1 MKLASLKNGR
11 DGTLIVVDKKLQNA
25 VEVPGI
31 ATSLLQA
38 LENWSDVEPKLR
50 MVSSAIR
57 WKEEIVEPHLK
68 GLRADQ
74 KRGATAVNRDS
85 AQRGMTDLSR
95 VLKEGEVS
103 TTFELDVHKLAAAL
117 PRAPQFVD
125 GSAYLAHVERVRKAR
140 GAEMPPSF
148 LTDPLMYQAVSDGFL
163 APTEPIRVA
172 SEDYGIDFESEVGVV
187 VDDVPMGVTPADAAQ
202 HIKLVLLINDVSL
215 RNLIPAEL
223 GKGFG
228 FLQSKPRSALSPI
241 AVTPDELGIAWKD
254 GKVHLPLVTHL
265 NDKLFG
271 EPNAGVDMQFNFPQ
285 LVAHAAKTRPLAAG
299 TIVGSGTIANQ
310 DESKG
315 SSCLAEK
322 RVLEIIKTGK
332 AVTPFI
338 KFGDRVRI
346 EMFDTHGAS
355 IFGAIDQ
362 VVEKY
367 KS

>member
-11 DGTLIVVDKKLQNA
+11 DGTLLIVDRKLKHA

-31 ATSLLQA
+31 AGSLLQA
-38 LENWSDVEPKLR
+38 LENWAQVESKLK
-50 MVSSAIR
+50 MVSYAIQVKDMAEAR
-57 WKEEIVEPHLK
+57 IE

-74 KRGATAVNRDS
+74 KRASVSVDRD
-85 AQRGMTDLSR
+85 AAMQGMENLAEVLREGRVSDTFDL
-95 VLKEGEVS
+95 
-103 TTFELDVHKLAAAL
+103 DPDKLAAVL

-163 APTEPIRVA
+163 APTDPIRMA

-187 VDDVPMGVTPADAAQ
+187 VDEVPMGVTPDAAAG
-202 HIKLVLLINDVSL
+202 HIKLILLINDVSL

-228 FLQSKPRSALSPI
+228 FLQSKPRSALSPV
-241 AVTPDELGIAWKD
+241 AVTPDELGEFWKE
-254 GKVHLPLVTHL
+254 GKLYLPLVTHL
-265 NDKLFG
+265 NGKLFG

-285 LVAHAAKTRPLAAG
+285 LIAHAAKTRPLAAG

-322 RVLEIIKTGK
+322 RVLEIIKHGK
-332 AVTPFI
+332 ATTPFMQ
-338 KFGDRVRI
+338 FGDRVRI
-346 EMFDTHGAS
+346 EMLDHKGAS
-355 IFGAIDQ
+355 IFGAIEQ
-362 VVEKY
+362 TVEKY
-367 KS
+367 NV